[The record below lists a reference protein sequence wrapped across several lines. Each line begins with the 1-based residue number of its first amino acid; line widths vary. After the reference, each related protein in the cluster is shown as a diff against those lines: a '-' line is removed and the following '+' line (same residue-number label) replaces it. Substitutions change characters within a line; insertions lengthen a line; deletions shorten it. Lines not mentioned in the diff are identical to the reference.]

1 MGLTSFISNNQY
13 RDNHSFSRAP
23 KCWDWFMVKEEIWKE
38 VLPRME
44 VTILNILCYVGPTQT
59 NTFSFYTILI
69 ISAAVFGSLTFVL
82 ISFLFFFP
90 NREVIITLVDVLT
103 YSIPTI
109 YPLNFLS
116 VLTVQHNE
124 IYINVLS
131 FIYGI

>member
-1 MGLTSFISNNQY
+1 
-13 RDNHSFSRAP
+13 
-23 KCWDWFMVKEEIWKE
+23 MVKEEIWKE

-44 VTILNILCYVGPTQT
+44 VTILNLLCYVGPTQT

-131 FIYGI
+131 FIYSI